1 MDSKILHKKA
11 GVFKII
17 QALGFYERI
26 NLLYSNKI
34 EGFYGKFILYAE

>member
-1 MDSKILHKKA
+1 MDAMIIPKKS
-11 GVFKII
+11 GLFKRR

-26 NLLYSNKI
+26 NLLYNNKN